1 MRRTVGL
8 LVAAVAL
15 TTAGFATARVAE
27 DITIAQAHALARQYA
42 PDMLLP
48 TKLPAGISRVSYLQG
63 MTFTPGIKS
72 ADLGMQFHGGRTA
85 PQFQL
90 FFWRG
95 RLRSAIVRAMT
106 VTYTNPNSKYLKH
119 TFTAGRFAGTRISYL
134 IGGSTANV
142 VDDYIW
148 ESGGKT
154 FVLSVFVKRLGKT
167 MNPWSKTAVIASFRA
182 P

>member
-1 MRRTVGL
+1 MRRAVGL
-8 LVAAVAL
+8 VVAVAL
-15 TTAGFATARVAE
+15 TTAGLAAARVAE
-27 DITIAQAHALARQYA
+27 DLSIAQAHALARQYA

-63 MTFTPGIKS
+63 MTFTAGIKP
-72 ADLGMQFHGGRTA
+72 ADLGMPFHGGRTA

-106 VTYTNPNSKYLKH
+106 VTYTNKQSKYLKH
-119 TFTAGRFAGTRISYL
+119 TFTAGRYAGTRISYL
-134 IGGSTANV
+134 ILGSTANI
-142 VDDYIW
+142 VDDYVW
-148 ESGGKT
+148 ESSGKT
-154 FVLSVFVKRLGKT
+154 FVLSVVAKRLGKT
-167 MNPWSKTAVIASFRA
+167 INPWSKTAVIASFRA